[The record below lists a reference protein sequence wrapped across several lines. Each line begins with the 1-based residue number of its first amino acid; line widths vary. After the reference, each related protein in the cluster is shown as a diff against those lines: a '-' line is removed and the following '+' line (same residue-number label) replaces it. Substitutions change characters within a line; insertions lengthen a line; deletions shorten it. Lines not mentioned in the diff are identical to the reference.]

1 MHIQEIKIRNFRILS
16 DSTIELDKQPCL
28 MIGRNNAGK
37 TSFMVLIEKFLT
49 NQQFD
54 YNDFPVR
61 LRSKLLTITPD
72 TNEAEFAIQLMLT
85 IRYEENDNLRNL
97 SEFIVDLDSD
107 RTEVYLLF
115 ECSINKDG
123 LLSAYEKAG
132 GVSKDSYIRKHLTD
146 YLEKHIYTF
155 DDPSIMYGD
164 RKQMVSKNISD
175 VKKLIDFE
183 IIHAKRSVASSE
195 ERKGSRVLSSLTTS
209 FFNAQNSSDSE
220 KFDEINNLIL
230 KADQQLDRKYG
241 TFFSDFLRTARDFLD
256 IGTLKVRS
264 NLRTKEILENSSV
277 VVYGDEDTQL
287 PEHQNGLG
295 HMNIL
300 YLLLSIEIKKRSFA
314 ENKKDIRLLF
324 IEEPEAHT
332 HPQLQ
337 YNFARKIKDLVGA
350 KQGIQTIITTHS
362 PHIVASHPFENLR
375 YMAVEKD
382 QHGFDNIRIKHF
394 HSELEKKYSVKAE
407 FKFLK
412 QYLTIVSAELFF
424 ADKAIF
430 IEGTSEALLLPYF
443 ISCFD
448 EEQKKK
454 FATVKG
460 VGKKQAFVPLAA
472 QNIAII
478 EAGAN
483 AKVFH
488 HFVEFLGIPTLVI
501 TDIDTVKK
509 EIKNRKTS
517 YPECKVM
524 DAKACNTSNAT
535 IKYYLDSPNSKVI
548 KIESPAYQ
556 SWFEAMRNH
565 TQPCISG
572 NIFVAYQGEER
583 GFRARSFED
592 AFINVNLSNVY
603 KHRKSI
609 DGLKNLKDLEDYVKK
624 GPLVGEIEDIYD
636 LTKKILDEKSGLA
649 STLLYLSYAKGVEW
663 ETPQYI
669 KEGLEWLQQQTH

>member
-1 MHIQEIKIRNFRILS
+1 MHIKEIVIRNFRILL
-16 DSTIELDKQPCL
+16 DSRIELDKQPCL
-28 MIGRNNAGK
+28 LIGRNNAGK
-37 TSFMVLIEKFLT
+37 TSFMVLIEKFLK
-49 NQQFD
+49 NQRFD
-54 YNDFPVR
+54 YNDFPVK
-61 LRSKLLTITPD
+61 LRSKLLDISPD
-72 TNEAEFAIQLMLT
+72 TDVTELAIQLMLT
-85 IRYEENDNLRNL
+85 IHYEENDNLRNL
-97 SEFIVDLDSD
+97 SEFIVDLDP
-107 RTEVYLLF
+107 RCMEVYLLF
-115 ECSINKDG
+115 ECSIDKDG
-123 LLSAYEKAG
+123 LLSAYAKAE
-132 GVSKDSYIRKHLTD
+132 GVSKASFIRKHLEEHLKTQ
-146 YLEKHIYTF
+146 IYTF
-155 DDPSIMYGD
+155 DDPTVMYND
-164 RKQMVSKNISD
+164 RKRMVAKKLSD
-175 VKKLIDFE
+175 VRNLIDLE
-183 IIHAKRSVASSE
+183 IIHTKRSVASSE
-195 ERKGSRVLSSLTTS
+195 ESKGSRVLSTLTTS
-209 FFNAQNSSDSE
+209 YFNAQNSSDSA
-220 KFDEINNLIL
+220 KFDEINSLIL
-230 KADQQLDRKYG
+230 KADQQLDKKYG
-241 TFFSDFLRTARDFLD
+241 TFFSDFLKTARDFLD

-264 NLRTKEILENSSV
+264 NLRTKAILEDSSV

-300 YLLLSIEIKKRSFA
+300 YLLLSIEIKKRSFS

-337 YNFARKIKDLVGA
+337 YNFARKIKNLVGV

-375 YMAVEKD
+375 YLAVEKD
-382 QHGFDNIRIKHF
+382 QEGFDNIRIKHF
-394 HSELEKKYSVKAE
+394 HSELESKYSKKAE

-443 ISCFD
+443 ISRFD
-448 EEQKKK
+448 EAQQKKY
-454 FATVKG
+454 AAVKG
-460 VGKKQAFVPLAA
+460 VEKKAYTPLAA

-524 DAKACNTSNAT
+524 DSVACNTSNAT
-535 IKYYLDSPNSKVI
+535 IKYYLSAPDSKKA
-548 KIESPAYQ
+548 KIGSPEYQ
-556 SWFEAMRNH
+556 SWFLAMRDH
-565 TQPCISG
+565 TQPCVSG
-572 NIFVAYQGEER
+572 KIHVAYQGEEK
-583 GFRARSFED
+583 GFHARSFED
-592 AFINVNLSNVY
+592 AFFNVNLAKVY
-603 KHRKSI
+603 KYRNSI
-609 DGLKNLKDLEDYVKK
+609 DGLKKLKVLEDYVKT
-624 GPLVGEIEDIYD
+624 GPQAGVVEDIYD
-636 LTKKILDEKSGLA
+636 LTEEILDEKSGLA
-649 STLLYLSYAKGVEW
+649 STLLYLSYANGVEW

-669 KEGLEWLQQQTH
+669 KEGLEWLQEQMH